1 MSRQRTI
8 ITTIPISSQG
18 EIKHFQVK
26 IPDNAA
32 FITGIETGVRVKQP
46 LKNFIPPTE
55 RKERISPPVNPFSNI
70 ISEVLVG
77 ELKLQ
82 SCEEA
87 NIFYSAEVKERNEE
101 IQSAEGLRFYK
112 EKSWTHGLK
121 RQLDKITVDGETTIL
136 SGIYKDRISEMLKRD
151 IPYEVNIYVWYE
163 MRSSSGSNSQK
174 QILK

>member
-1 MSRQRTI
+1 MSRQRAI
-8 ITTIPISSQG
+8 ITTITISRQG

-32 FITGIETGVRVKQP
+32 FITGIETGVRMKQS
-46 LKNFIPPTE
+46 LKDFRPPAE
-55 RKERISPPVNPFSNI
+55 RKEKIPPPVNPFAII

-87 NIFYSAEVKERNEE
+87 NIFYSADVKERNEE
-101 IQSAEGLRFYK
+101 IKSGEGMGFYR

-121 RQLDKITVDGETTIL
+121 RQLDKITVDGDTTIL

-163 MRSSSGSNSQK
+163 MRSSSGSSSQK
-174 QILK
+174 HIMK